1 MVSAW
6 ASANNLVLAQRK
18 TGAKSNEITTIP
30 QLLAA
35 LELSG
40 TVVAID
46 AIGCQK
52 AIAQQ
57 IAPRRRL
64 GPWITSSDSFALLI
78 KMRLPGQRYS
88 PARLSS
94 QRGVTFA
101 RKFAGIFS
109 NRIAASKDRRT
120 YPVASSGCQ
129 EVVTNIGRS
138 LVNYDVLRIGA
149 EE

>member
-1 MVSAW
+1 MASAW

-18 TGAKSNEITTIP
+18 TDAKSNENTTIP

-52 AIAQQ
+52 AFAQQ
-57 IAPRRRL
+57 IVPRRRL
-64 GPWITSSDSFALLI
+64 GPWITSSDSFALPI

-88 PARLSS
+88 PARQSS
-94 QRGVTFA
+94 QRGVPFA
-101 RKFAGIFS
+101 RKFAGTFS
-109 NRIAASKDRRT
+109 ST
-120 YPVASSGCQ
+120 PFPTH
-129 EVVTNIGRS
+129 EFLLS
-138 LVNYDVLRIGA
+138 LARHSLT
-149 EE
+149 

>member
-1 MVSAW
+1 MASAW

-18 TGAKSNEITTIP
+18 TDAKSNEITTIP

-57 IAPRRRL
+57 IVPRRRL
-64 GPWITSSDSFALLI
+64 GPWIISSDSFALAI
-78 KMRLPGQRYS
+78 KMRLPQGR
-88 PARLSS
+88 
-94 QRGVTFA
+94 
-101 RKFAGIFS
+101 
-109 NRIAASKDRRT
+109 RI
-120 YPVASSGCQ
+120 
-129 EVVTNIGRS
+129 
-138 LVNYDVLRIGA
+138 
-149 EE
+149 